1 MKRWYFN
8 EKNGDATLLFDA
20 ETEEEA
26 IERAKELLIDVSAF
40 RLEEGEEEEY

>member
-26 IERAKELLIDVSAF
+26 LERAKSLLKTLDGW
-40 RLEEGEEEEY
+40 RMEEGETEE